1 MAISNSNSEKL
12 TDEEL
17 AALYLADE
25 NEQALLA
32 LFGRYRALAKS
43 RANRFCNTFCE
54 AEDLEQEAMLG
65 VYGAVLSYKSEK
77 ASFATFARICID
89 RRLISCVRARC
100 GTGKIPEE
108 LMCEY
113 NDELKTYSEDSNNP
127 EELLARADEYALLS
141 ETLKKQLSSL
151 EYSVITE
158 LLGGLSYQEIAK
170 KLSVS
175 AKSVDNA
182 VQRIRKKLKK
192 QNCGG

>member
-100 GTGKIPEE
+100 GAGKIPEE
-108 LMCEY
+108 LICEY

-141 ETLKKQLSSL
+141 ETLKKQLSAL

-170 KLSVS
+170 KLGVS

-182 VQRIRKKLKK
+182 VQRIRKKLKN
-192 QNCGG
+192 QNRGG